1 VGAPAWGRPR
11 RFQDQTTVHAVLLH
25 APVAFIPSYER
36 TWSYFFGQ
44 VVAGLTLGS
53 LYALL
58 ALGYSM
64 VYGILKLLNFA
75 HGDVYMIGSYIGFF
89 VLTALGGAASPDV
102 TTVLLILLMFGA
114 AMLGAGLL
122 GIVIERFAYR
132 PLRRASRI
140 APLISALGVSFFLQ
154 QTAALLF
161 GTIPKQYNTYS
172 LHNGTLFTP
181 ITIGSFRIQH
191 VQLVVIL
198 SAIALMI
205 ALSALVS
212 GTQVGRAM
220 RATSFDLE
228 AATMMGIDVDR
239 VIVFTFLVG
248 SALAGAAG
256 VMNGLV
262 YQNITPYIGF
272 QAGLKAFT
280 AAVVGGIGNIRG
292 AMVGGI
298 MIGLAQT
305 LTAGFLSSTFQDIIV
320 FAILIVF
327 MLARPTGVLGTAA
340 IQKV

>member
-1 VGAPAWGRPR
+1 
-11 RFQDQTTVHAVLLH
+11 
-25 APVAFIPSYER
+25 
-36 TWSYFFGQ
+36 
-44 VVAGLTLGS
+44 
-53 LYALL
+53 
-58 ALGYSM
+58 
-64 VYGILKLLNFA
+64 
-75 HGDVYMIGSYIGFF
+75 
-89 VLTALGGAASPDV
+89 
-102 TTVLLILLMFGA
+102 
-114 AMLGAGLL
+114 
-122 GIVIERFAYR
+122 
-132 PLRRASRI
+132 
-140 APLISALGVSFFLQ
+140 
-154 QTAALLF
+154 
-161 GTIPKQYNTYS
+161 
-172 LHNGTLFTP
+172 
-181 ITIGSFRIQH
+181 
-191 VQLVVIL
+191 
-198 SAIALMI
+198 
-205 ALSALVS
+205 
-212 GTQVGRAM
+212 M